1 MIRPGSS
8 EGRLILTNRQG
19 QQGIAFVQIKF
30 IAPQFGPAM
39 LWQQQNKRRLQRQLH
54 LQETA

>member
-19 QQGIAFVQIKF
+19 IEQGIAFVQIKF
-30 IAPQFGPAM
+30 IAPQFGPAV
-39 LWQQQNKRRLQRQLH
+39 L
-54 LQETA
+54 